1 MVGVLDHEQKPRAAR
16 ADRCIDRRHGAGNR
30 CGDFRVVQRFTQLP
44 ERFLRDRRICAR
56 ICRGQCIRIRL
67 QLVLRALFRG
77 IQTRQRRLIR
87 APRAVDRV
95 GIVAERLIFPA
106 KRCVIRRLRDIVRRL
121 RRIDRL
127 LCTLAPLFGRFEACF
142 NRLRLLL
149 KRFQF
154 HNKCDILD
162 RQLLAC
168 VLEFLLALLVLF
180 DLTVQLRKRVFCLC
194 GRLVRAVCRIERRLR
209 IIERRGGIVSC
220 RLRGKNL
227 RIFAEVHVFLVPL
240 IRVRGLYIR
249 VVGVIHLRLRTDQA
263 RVEPRVQTLLKII
276 VCVIRALHLRA
287 RAAGGDLH
295 GGFLRGD
302 LVFDLLAVELRQQ
315 ISLFYN
321 VSHLDQNA
329 FNLIGKRRID
339 LRGVAALD
347 GPGRTDARLQVGIFQ
362 HLRIRGQNRLRIAAL
377 FPQQKESRR
386 NEDHNRQYDPAFFE
400 LLFLP
405 PGLGGGFFH
414 FFH

>member
-1 MVGVLDHEQKPRAAR
+1 M
-16 ADRCIDRRHGAGNR
+16 
-30 CGDFRVVQRFTQLP
+30 
-44 ERFLRDRRICAR
+44 
-56 ICRGQCIRIRL
+56 
-67 QLVLRALFRG
+67 
-77 IQTRQRRLIR
+77 
-87 APRAVDRV
+87 
-95 GIVAERLIFPA
+95 
-106 KRCVIRRLRDIVRRL
+106 
-121 RRIDRL
+121 
-127 LCTLAPLFGRFEACF
+127 
-142 NRLRLLL
+142 

-220 RLRGKNL
+220 GLRRKNL
-227 RIFAEVHVFLVPL
+227 RIFAEVHVFFIPL

-249 VVGVIHLRLRTDQA
+249 VVGVIHLRLRANQA
-263 RVEPRVQTLLKII
+263 RVEPRVQTLLIII

-315 ISLFYN
+315 VAFLYN
-321 VSHLDQNA
+321 VTNLDQHA
-329 FNLIGKRRID
+329 LDLVGKRRID
-339 LRGVAALD
+339 LRCVAAFH
-347 GPGRTDARLQVGIFQ
+347 GSGRTNARFQIGIFQ

>member
-1 MVGVLDHEQKPRAAR
+1 M
-16 ADRCIDRRHGAGNR
+16 
-30 CGDFRVVQRFTQLP
+30 
-44 ERFLRDRRICAR
+44 
-56 ICRGQCIRIRL
+56 
-67 QLVLRALFRG
+67 
-77 IQTRQRRLIR
+77 
-87 APRAVDRV
+87 
-95 GIVAERLIFPA
+95 
-106 KRCVIRRLRDIVRRL
+106 
-121 RRIDRL
+121 
-127 LCTLAPLFGRFEACF
+127 
-142 NRLRLLL
+142 

-209 IIERRGGIVSC
+209 IIERRCGVVPRSLGGKD
-220 RLRGKNL
+220 LRV
-227 RIFAEVHVFLVPL
+227 FAEVHVFFIPL

-249 VVGVIHLRLRTDQA
+249 VVGVIHLRLRANQA

-315 ISLFYN
+315 VAFLYN
-321 VSHLDQNA
+321 VTNLDQHA
-329 FNLIGKRRID
+329 LDLVGKRRID
-339 LRGVAALD
+339 LRCVAAFH
-347 GPGRTDARLQVGIFQ
+347 GSGRTNARFQIGIFQ

-386 NEDHNRQYDPAFFE
+386 NEDHNRQYDPALFE

>member
-1 MVGVLDHEQKPRAAR
+1 M
-16 ADRCIDRRHGAGNR
+16 
-30 CGDFRVVQRFTQLP
+30 
-44 ERFLRDRRICAR
+44 
-56 ICRGQCIRIRL
+56 
-67 QLVLRALFRG
+67 
-77 IQTRQRRLIR
+77 
-87 APRAVDRV
+87 
-95 GIVAERLIFPA
+95 
-106 KRCVIRRLRDIVRRL
+106 
-121 RRIDRL
+121 
-127 LCTLAPLFGRFEACF
+127 
-142 NRLRLLL
+142 

-194 GRLVRAVCRIERRLR
+194 GRLVCAVCRIERRLR
-209 IIERRGGIVSC
+209 IIERRCGIVSGG
-220 RLRGKNL
+220 LRRKDL
-227 RIFAEVHVFLVPL
+227 RVFAQVHIFLVPF
-240 IRVRGLYIR
+240 IRICGLHIR

-263 RVEPRVQTLLKII
+263 RVEPRVEALFKVII
-276 VCVIRALHLRA
+276 RVIRALHLRT

-315 ISLFYN
+315 VAFLYN
-321 VSHLDQNA
+321 VANLDQHA
-329 FNLIGKRRID
+329 LDLIGKRRID
-339 LRGVAALD
+339 LRGVAAFH
-347 GPGRTDARLQVGIFQ
+347 GSGRADARFQIGIFQ

-377 FPQQKESRR
+377 FPQQKESCRD
-386 NEDHNRQYDPAFFE
+386 EDHNRQYDPALSE